1 MPTYWIMSGEA
12 SGDLYGAGLAQAIRA
27 RCPEAIIRGMGG
39 PQMKAA
45 GVDIMVDSTELGII
59 GLWEALRHLPFFIR
73 LRRTLARRAAEERPD
88 TVVMIDY
95 PGFNLSLASQLHKSG
110 IRVVWYI
117 SPQVWAWRTGRIW
130 KLAKYCARML
140 CIFPFEPPYY
150 APTTLKAEFIGHPL
164 VAQLAPYRRCEEE
177 RQAATVLLLPGSR
190 RQELRRLLQPMLET
204 AALLHRRNPALHFEI
219 AFPRQAIAD
228 YADELMA
235 QMRLPD
241 GMPEIK
247 RFCGETRE
255 RMAVATAALAASGT
269 VTVEAALLG
278 LPVVVTYKVN
288 ALTYLLGRLVLK
300 IDTITIANLVCKRK
314 VFEEFIQGDCNAETL
329 GRAMEAILPGGARRE
344 ACLAGIREFT
354 ESLGAGGD
362 VAANAAAAV
371 LEPENDGK

>member
-12 SGDLYGAGLAQAIRA
+12 SGDLYGAELAQAIRA
-27 RCPEAIIRGMGG
+27 RCPEAVIRGMGG
-39 PQMKAA
+39 VKMKAA
-45 GVDIMVDSTELGII
+45 DVDIIVDSTELGII

-73 LRRTLARRAAEERPD
+73 LRRTLAQRAAQEKPD

-95 PGFNLSLASQLHKSG
+95 PGFNLSLASQLHKHH

-130 KLAKYCARML
+130 KLAKYCSRML

-164 VAQLAPYRRCEEE
+164 VAQLAPYRRPESE
-177 RQAATVLLLPGSR
+177 RQDATVLLLPGSR

-204 AALLHRRNPALHFEI
+204 AAFLHRQKPELKFEI

-235 QMRLPD
+235 QMRLPND
-241 GMPEIK
+241 MPAIQ
-247 RFCGETRE
+247 RFCGATRE

-288 ALTYLLGRLVLK
+288 ALTCLLGRLVLK
-300 IDTITIANLVCKRK
+300 INTITIANLVCKRK

-329 GRAMEAILPGGARRE
+329 GRAMLAILPGGARRE